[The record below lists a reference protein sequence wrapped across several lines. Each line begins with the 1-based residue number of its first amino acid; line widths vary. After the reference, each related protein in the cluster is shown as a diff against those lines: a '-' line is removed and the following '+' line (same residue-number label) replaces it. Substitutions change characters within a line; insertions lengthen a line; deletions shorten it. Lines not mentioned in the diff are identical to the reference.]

1 MMKKYIAI
9 LATAITLT
17 ACSSTEEKQ
26 ASQLYQEAES
36 AYQNEQY
43 AYASAL
49 LDSIETHCK
58 SAIEWRKAGHALNY
72 QVQLAM
78 QEDSLAT
85 ADTMLLTITPIINEM
100 VKGNNFLYEK
110 GEYDELGYY
119 YVKGSDTKSNL
130 GRSYVHATVNEYG
143 NVSLI
148 SEYRGGAYINHTQ
161 LRFIG
166 SDHSEVVTANV
177 PLEREGAN
185 YHFKNQGLCH
195 ESVTYV
201 NDSALAFVDMQVGD
215 SKLKAELIYKDGT
228 KTYPVQLT
236 TKDRNDIALT
246 YQLGKML
253 AAQLRFSQQSKVAGE
268 KIKFL
273 KAKIETNKNKD
284 NNK

>member
-1 MMKKYIAI
+1 MKKYLAI
-9 LATAITLT
+9 LAAVVTLT
-17 ACSSTEEKQ
+17 ACNPEEKQ
-26 ASQLYQEAES
+26 ASLLYQQAEQ

-43 AYASAL
+43 AYANAL
-49 LDSIETHCK
+49 LDSIENHYK

-85 ADTMLLTITPIINEM
+85 ADTMLLAITPIINEM
-100 VKGNNFLYEK
+100 VKANNFLYEK
-110 GEYDELGYY
+110 GEYDELGRFYA
-119 YVKGSDTKSNL
+119 KGSDTQSNL
-130 GRSYVHATVNEYG
+130 GRSYVHASVNEYG
-143 NVSLI
+143 VVSLI

-161 LRFIG
+161 LRLIG
-166 SDHSEVVTANV
+166 SDGTQVVTANV
-177 PLEREGAN
+177 PVEHEGAN

-215 SKLKAELIYKDGT
+215 SKLKAELLYQDGT
-228 KTYPVQLT
+228 KKYPVQLT
-236 TKDRNDIALT
+236 AKDRNDIALT

-253 AAQLRFSQQSKVAGE
+253 AAQLRFTQQSKVAGE

-284 NNK
+284 NKK